1 MNWLSPEWQR
11 LIHISPISETVA
23 LNMMDQFSSKER
35 KKSLNTCCCTSTK
48 KNSNSQ
54 IYISFCRRKLIL
66 FRPDN
71 ILEVSKPEKF
81 TSDYFKIWLKNV
93 FFPNVKSK
101 SLLWIDSWTGHCPD
115 SVKPVKPSDKEV
127 EVMII
132 PKGSTRNIQ
141 PLDLFGLRVWENFLK
156 HFSD

>member
-1 MNWLSPEWQR
+1 KINFHSFVSTTLSPSS
-11 LIHISPISETVA
+11 LPASSSPISKT
-23 LNMMDQFSSKER
+23 D
-35 KKSLNTCCCTSTK
+35 T
-48 KNSNSQ
+48 
-54 IYISFCRRKLIL
+54 I
-66 FRPDN
+66 
-71 ILEVSKPEKF
+71 
-81 TSDYFKIWLKNV
+81 DYFKIWLKNV

-156 HFSD
+156 HFSDSIIIYGDNSNLHL

>member
-23 LNMMDQFSSKER
+23 LNMMV
-35 KKSLNTCCCTSTK
+35 
-48 KNSNSQ
+48 
-54 IYISFCRRKLIL
+54 RKLIL

-156 HFSD
+156 HFSDSIIIYGDNSNLHL